1 LVNISVK
8 AYINFFLVAGKEIQI
23 RTLGEADWPAI
34 RAIYLE
40 GIATGHAT
48 FETDAPSWESWDTTH
63 FPAPRLV
70 AVSDERVIGWAALG
84 RISTRAVYA
93 GEAEVSIYV
102 ADGSRGLGVGRALLL
117 KLIADSEAGDIWTL
131 QANIFPENT
140 ASLALHKSCG
150 FREVGRRERIGKMKG
165 VWRDTILLE
174 RRSAT
179 AGID

>member
-1 LVNISVK
+1 MTTR
-8 AYINFFLVAGKEIQI
+8 EIQI
-23 RTLGEADWPAI
+23 RTLGEADWPAV

-48 FETDAPSWESWDTTH
+48 FETEAPTWEAWDLTH
-63 FPAPRLV
+63 FPGPRLV
-70 AVSDERVIGWAALG
+70 AVSDQGVIGWAALG
-84 RISTRAVYA
+84 RISSRAVYA

-102 ADGSRGLGVGRALLL
+102 AAGRRGFGVGRTLLE

-140 ASLALHKSCG
+140 ASIELHKSCG

-174 RRSAT
+174 RRSDT
-179 AGID
+179 AGTD

>member
-1 LVNISVK
+1 MDVK
-8 AYINFFLVAGKEIQI
+8 IQI
-23 RTLGEADWPAI
+23 RGLGEADWPAV

-40 GIATGHAT
+40 GIATNHAT
-48 FETDAPSWESWDTTH
+48 FETEAPAWEAWDAAH
-63 FPAPRLV
+63 LPAPRLV
-70 AVSDERVIGWAALG
+70 AISDERVIGWAALG

-102 ADGSRGLGVGRALLL
+102 ANGARGLGVGRGLLQTL
-117 KLIADSEAGDIWTL
+117 VADSETNDIWTL

-140 ASLALHKSCG
+140 ASVRLHKSCG

-174 RRSAT
+174 RRSDKV
-179 AGID
+179 GID

>member
-1 LVNISVK
+1 MSTKIL
-8 AYINFFLVAGKEIQI
+8 I
-23 RTLGEADWPAI
+23 RALEKADWSAV

-40 GIATGHAT
+40 GISTGQAT
-48 FETDAPSWESWDTTH
+48 FETEAPAWEAWDATH

-93 GEAEVSIYV
+93 GEAEVSVYV
-102 ADGSRGLGVGRALLL
+102 ADGARGLGVGRALLQ
-117 KLIADSEAGDIWTL
+117 KLIADSETNDIWTL

-150 FREVGRRERIGKMKG
+150 FREVGRRERIGRMKG

-174 RRSAT
+174 RRSNKV
-179 AGID
+179 GLN

>member
-1 LVNISVK
+1 MSTKIL
-8 AYINFFLVAGKEIQI
+8 I
-23 RTLGEADWPAI
+23 RALGEADWAAV

-48 FETDAPSWESWDTTH
+48 FETEAPAWEAWDATH

-102 ADGSRGLGVGRALLL
+102 ADGVRGLGVGRALLL
-117 KLIADSEAGDIWTL
+117 RLIADSETNDIWTL
-131 QANIFPENT
+131 QANIFPENA

-150 FREVGRRERIGKMKG
+150 FRKVGRRERIGRMKG
-165 VWRDTILLE
+165 VWRDTVLLE
-174 RRSAT
+174 RRSDKV
-179 AGID
+179 GLD

>member
-1 LVNISVK
+1 MSTKTL
-8 AYINFFLVAGKEIQI
+8 I
-23 RTLGEADWPAI
+23 RALEEADWSAV

-48 FETDAPSWESWDTTH
+48 FEMEAPAWEAWDATH

-93 GEAEVSIYV
+93 GEAEVSVYV
-102 ADGSRGLGVGRALLL
+102 ANGKRGLGVGRALLQ
-117 KLIADSEAGDIWTL
+117 KLIADSEVNDIWTL

-150 FREVGRRERIGKMKG
+150 FREVGRRERIGRMKG
-165 VWRDTILLE
+165 LWRDTILLE
-174 RRSAT
+174 RRSDKV
-179 AGID
+179 GLN

>member
-1 LVNISVK
+1 M
-8 AYINFFLVAGKEIQI
+8 AAEEIQI
-23 RTLGEADWPAI
+23 RALGEVDWPAV

-48 FETDAPSWESWDTTH
+48 FETEAPAWEAWDATH

-70 AVSDERVIGWAALG
+70 AVSDEGVIGWAALG

-102 ADGSRGLGVGRALLL
+102 ANGARGLGAGRALLQE
-117 KLIADSEAGDIWTL
+117 LIANSETNDIWTL
-131 QANIFPENT
+131 QANIFPENA

-165 VWRDTILLE
+165 VWRDTLLLE
-174 RRSAT
+174 RRSDKVGMDFVA
-179 AGID
+179 

>member
-1 LVNISVK
+1 MI
-8 AYINFFLVAGKEIQI
+8 GKEIQI
-23 RTLGEADWPAI
+23 RALVEADWPAV

-48 FETDAPSWESWDTTH
+48 FETEAPTWEAWNATH
-63 FPAPRLV
+63 FPDPRLV
-70 AVSDERVIGWAALG
+70 GVAGEKVIGWAALG
-84 RISTRAVYA
+84 RVSSRAVYA
-93 GEAEVSIYV
+93 GEAEVSLYIAY
-102 ADGSRGLGVGRALLL
+102 GSRGLGVGRALLL

-140 ASLALHKSCG
+140 ASVALHKSCG

-174 RRSAT
+174 RRSDT
-179 AGID
+179 AGSD

>member
-1 LVNISVK
+1 M
-8 AYINFFLVAGKEIQI
+8 ATKEIQI
-23 RTLGEADWPAI
+23 RTLGEADWLAVQ
-34 RAIYLE
+34 AIYLE

-48 FETDAPSWESWDTTH
+48 FETEAPPWETWDATH

-70 AVSDERVIGWAALG
+70 AVADEKVIGWAALG

-102 ADGSRGLGVGRALLL
+102 ANGARGLGVGRALLQN
-117 KLIADSEAGDIWTL
+117 LIAHSETNDIWTL
-131 QANIFPENT
+131 QANIFPENA
-140 ASLALHKSCG
+140 ASLALHKSCS

-174 RRSAT
+174 RRSDKV
-179 AGID
+179 GLD